1 MLMTAHLRDDE
12 RGATLI
18 ELMVGLAAGMVV
30 LAALSMLMIT
40 TVRTTGRVSA
50 RVDAT
55 QRARVVMTN
64 ISEQLHSACIE
75 PQMAPI
81 LAKSTETKLEFVHAA
96 SGTAAAVAPT
106 PVKSTI
112 WLEGETLKQADVK
125 WVSGL
130 APKWVWSGSPPAIR
144 TLLTKVGPLTPGGAI
159 FTYWKYE
166 KGIPKKILAPP
177 TGLTEPEEVVQ
188 VQVSLNAFPTSQ
200 PVKDAGSD
208 ASLQTSAVLRLT
220 PPTFSESAPALPC
233 Q

>member
-1 MLMTAHLRDDE
+1 MIERLRDDE

-18 ELMVGLAAGMVV
+18 ELMVGLAAGLVV

-40 TVRTTGRVSA
+40 TVRTTARVGA

-55 QRARVVMTN
+55 QRARVVLTQ
-64 ISEQLHSACIE
+64 ITEQLHSACVE

-81 LAKSTETKLEFVHAA
+81 LSGSTGTKLEFVHAA
-96 SGTAAAVAPT
+96 AGTAAAVAPT

-112 WLEGETLKQADVK
+112 WLEGEILKQADTA
-125 WVSGL
+125 WVSGI
-130 APKWVWSGSPPAIR
+130 APNWVWSGSPPATR
-144 TLLTKVGPLTPGGAI
+144 TLLTKVGPLTTGGAI
-159 FTYWKYE
+159 FTYYKYSNGTQE
-166 KGIPKKILAPP
+166 ALAA
-177 TGLTEPEEVVQ
+177 TSGLPEAAKAVQ
-188 VQVSLNAFPTSQ
+188 VKVALNALPTSQ

-208 ASLQTSAVLRLT
+208 ASLQSSAVLRLT